1 MSSSLLKQTE
11 EELRASEARYR
22 TFVDHATDAFM
33 LHGEDGTLI
42 DVNPQAC
49 DNLGYSRDELI
60 GMTPMEFDPN
70 VSNDLLENINVW
82 QLAVRSWKLTMDASG
97 SRPTRHE
104 AQFFSSSCHASPL
117 AGGAT

>member
-1 MSSSLLKQTE
+1 MSSSLPKHTE

-33 LHGEDGTLI
+33 LHAEDGTVI
-42 DVNPQAC
+42 DVNLQAC

-70 VSNDLLENINVW
+70 VSNELLESINE
-82 QLAVRSWKLTMDASG
+82 QLDRGLRLSLKSLPIFWASI
-97 SRPTRHE
+97 
-104 AQFFSSSCHASPL
+104 SSSLRRTEFAL
-117 AGGAT
+117 AWS